1 MLDYVCMKT
10 AAGASLTAY
19 IDGELKTLTH
29 QHPNFDEVLQ
39 VLESQDPDGDPID
52 EAHLID
58 LIDEK
63 VTAGV
68 NRTLRT
74 LVDGVTFDE
83 DSNQLFFKDEPVHG
97 TIREHIAQRLADG
110 SSDWKPLAKFLQNL
124 GDNPSYH
131 SREQLYDW
139 LVKTGVTITP
149 DGEIIAYKGLTADG
163 FSGHAGGAFV
173 DGTWVDG
180 QVPNEVGTTISLDR
194 TKIDDDHTR
203 ACSYG
208 LHAGSW
214 DYAQSYHQGRM
225 ATVLINPADFVSV
238 PRDGQGEK
246 CRVSRYTVESV
257 MIGNRAKTQVQHRHI
272 ARNSVVD
279 PSELSRRNPLL
290 DVFPEDKGTDD

>member
-10 AAGASLTAY
+10 AAGASLTTY

-39 VLESQDPDGDPID
+39 TLESQDPDGDPID
-52 EAHLID
+52 EAHLLD
-58 LIDEK
+58 LVEEN
-63 VTAGV
+63 TSAGAT
-68 NRTLRT
+68 RALRT
-74 LVDGVTFDE
+74 LVDGVTFD
-83 DSNQLFFKDEPVHG
+83 DDTNQLFFQGEAVHG
-97 TIREHIAQRLADG
+97 TIREHIVQRLIEG
-110 SSDWKPLAKFLQNL
+110 SSDWRPLAKFLQNL

-149 DGEIIAYKGLTADG
+149 EGEIIAYKGLTQEGYSHHD
-163 FSGHAGGAFV
+163 GGAFV
-173 DGTWVDG
+173 DDVWVDG

-194 TKIDDDHTR
+194 TKIDDNPSR

-214 DYAQSYHQGRM
+214 DYAQDYHQGRI

-238 PRDGQGEK
+238 PLDGQGEK
-246 CRVSRYTVESV
+246 CRISRYTVESM
-257 MIGNRAKTQVQHRHI
+257 MIGDRARTQRQHREI

-279 PSELSRRNPLL
+279 PSELDRDDPLF
-290 DVFPEDKGTDD
+290 DVFDED